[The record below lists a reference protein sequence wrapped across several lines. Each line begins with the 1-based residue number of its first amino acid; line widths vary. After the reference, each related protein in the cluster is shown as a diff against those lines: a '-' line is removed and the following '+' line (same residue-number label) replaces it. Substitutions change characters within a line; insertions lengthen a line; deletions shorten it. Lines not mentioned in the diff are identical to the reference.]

1 MQRLIL
7 AILLLF
13 SLHAFA
19 QGPTLSDQAQISVI
33 TCGPYQGEL
42 YSAFG
47 HSAIRVY
54 DPLLG
59 MDLALNYG
67 VFDFDQPN
75 FYLNFTRGHLLYKL
89 GTYPYDLFR
98 DHYISHN
105 RYVHE
110 QVLDLNQNQKQKVFD
125 YLYWNAQPENV
136 NYLYDYFY
144 NNCATKVRDVFVK
157 VFKDSVSFDGSYVTT
172 NYSIRDLTEIYLK
185 QQPWGDL
192 GIDVCLGLPMDKKIT
207 PYEYMFL
214 PDYVESGFNHATL
227 NGQPIV
233 KETILTYE
241 ATPEEK
247 EFSLFHPWIVL
258 GLFFVLTGALTYFDW
273 KRKKLSRWFD
283 VFIFFSVGLIGLL
296 LFMLWVATDHHA
308 AANNLNL
315 LWAFPLHAIVSW
327 MIFSKKRHAFVKK
340 YFTATGIVL
349 AATLLLWVVLPQQLN
364 IFLIPVVAALML
376 RAFAIRTLHA
386 PR

>member
-1 MQRLIL
+1 MARLFLI
-7 AILLLF
+7 IVLF
-13 SLHAFA
+13 SSFNGLA
-19 QGPTLSDQAQISVI
+19 QGPTLSNQAEISVI

-54 DPLLG
+54 DPQLG
-59 MDLALNYG
+59 LDLALNYG

-98 DHYISHN
+98 DHYIARN

-110 QVLDLNQNQKQKVFD
+110 QTLSLTQHQKQKVFD

-144 NNCATKVRDVFVK
+144 NNCATKVRDVFIT
-157 VFKDSVSFDGSYVTT
+157 VFKDSVTFDGSYIKTD
-172 NYSIRDLTEIYLK
+172 YSIRDLTDVYLT

-192 GIDVCLGLPMDKKIT
+192 GIDICLGLPMDKKAS

-214 PDYVESGFNHATL
+214 PDYIESGFNNATL
-227 NGQPIV
+227 GGKPLV
-233 KETILTYE
+233 KETQVVYAAI
-241 ATPEEK
+241 PDEK
-247 EFSLFHPWIVL
+247 SFSLFHPWIVL
-258 GLFFVLTGALTYFDW
+258 GTFFLLVLALTYFDW

-283 VFIFFSVGLIGLL
+283 VTLFFIVGLIGSL
-296 LFMLWVATDHHA
+296 LFILWVATDHNA
-308 AANNLNL
+308 AANNLNI
-315 LWAFPLHAIVSW
+315 LWAFPIHVFVSW
-327 MIFSKKRHAFVKK
+327 LILSKKRQAFVKK
-340 YFTATGIVL
+340 YFTVTGIVL
-349 AATLLLWVVLPQQLN
+349 VAVLLLWFVLPQQLN
-364 IFLIPVVAALML
+364 IFLIPVVAALAL
-376 RAFAIRTLHA
+376 RAFAVRTLI
-386 PR
+386 